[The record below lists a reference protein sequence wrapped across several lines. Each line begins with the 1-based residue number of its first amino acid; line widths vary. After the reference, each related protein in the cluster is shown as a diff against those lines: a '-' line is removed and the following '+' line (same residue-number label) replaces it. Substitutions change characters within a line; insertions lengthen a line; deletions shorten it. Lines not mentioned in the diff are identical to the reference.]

1 MMIEFTNTSGDVSV
15 FFNGIARSGEFRIG
29 QPLRKITKTM
39 SSFEKCE
46 SVEFFKNLWNGSHEL
61 LAIVLPLDDNIDF
74 IESQG
79 FIPLYKMSPWGSF
92 QNINMDNEEKYTK
105 YYKYYTS
112 NEVKNIAKYFDLRPV
127 GSHLQKSLF

>member
-1 MMIEFTNTSGDVSV
+1 MMIEFTNTSGDVSA

-61 LAIVLPLDDNIDF
+61 LAVVLPLDDNIDF

-79 FIPLYKMSPWGSF
+79 FIPLYKMSPWSDF
-92 QNINMDNEEKYTK
+92 QKINMDDDEKYTK

-112 NEVKNIAKYFDLRPV
+112 NEVKSITKYFDLRPV
-127 GSHLQKSLF
+127 SSHLQKPLF

>member
-1 MMIEFTNTSGDVSV
+1 MIEFTNTSGDVSV

-61 LAIVLPLDDNIDF
+61 LAVVLPLDDNIDF

-79 FIPLYKMSPWGSF
+79 FIPLYKMSPWSDF
-92 QNINMDNEEKYTK
+92 QKINMDDDEKYTK
-105 YYKYYTS
+105 YYKFYTS
-112 NEVKNIAKYFDLRPV
+112 NEVKGITKYFDLRPV
-127 GSHLQKSLF
+127 SSHLQKLLF